1 MVAVDSYQV
10 AQREAPMNTNFTVGQ
25 VVMFGRPNGE
35 KTRGKIVDINMKS
48 VTVITTEDR
57 GKTKAGVKWRVA
69 PSLVTPIDGA
79 QVSVPTLPSISN
91 SEDSAISN
99 IIRTLDNRVIEV
111 GAQRFN
117 ASHLADK
124 IGLQAL
130 LRAAYAA
137 GQRDYRNAL
146 VGN

>member
-1 MVAVDSYQV
+1 
-10 AQREAPMNTNFTVGQ
+10 MNTNFTIGQ

-69 PSLVTPIDGA
+69 PSLVTPVDA
-79 QVSVPTLPSISN
+79 SSDLPSTS
-91 SEDSAISN
+91 SKPATASAVDWYIKNAVSKYP
-99 IIRTLDNRVIEV
+99 VI
-111 GAQRFN
+111 GAGWVNLRS
-117 ASHLADK
+117 AELEK
-124 IGLQAL
+124 IV
-130 LRAAYAA
+130 RDAYAA